1 MSDRQTRSSRS
12 PQKEFSLGLQPA
24 LPWTAIL
31 GFCLVSALLILVGAG
46 KILNLLFPAGALAI
60 GGLLYFRS
68 PVLYVGFTWWLWFLT
83 PLVRRLADYRSS
95 FTDPSPILL
104 APILVTSIAIITLVR
119 YLPQS
124 YKQGGLPFILC
135 LLGVFYSFAIGLVQN
150 PIVPTILDLLDWLT
164 PLLFGFHIFI
174 NWRSYPLYR
183 HNLQRVFLWGVLIMG
198 TYGVWQYLVAPQW
211 DGFWLENISAT
222 SFGTPEPLKIRV
234 WSTMNSPQS
243 FAGMIVP
250 GLLLL
255 FSSIENL
262 RFPASIAGYLA
273 LLLSLARSAW
283 LGGLVGFLV
292 LIPFLK
298 ARLQLRILIGLVVGA
313 LLIIP
318 LTTIEPFSTAI
329 SSRLETLSNV
339 QADHSYQTRVL
350 GYQNVIGLALVEY
363 FGKGMGNTM
372 SIGMGSNDSGILKL
386 LFSMGY
392 LGTFLYLSGLLL
404 LVINL
409 FQRTSRQSDY
419 FVSVSRSVAIGTL
432 AQIGLNI
439 VTIAPIGIA
448 MWGFVAMGIAAQKY
462 DQQQQRQSDWESLS
476 PDLYGKLTRELR

>member
-1 MSDRQTRSSRS
+1 MQMRS
-12 PQKEFSLGLQPA
+12 PKHPSSHKSSQWGLQPA

-31 GFCLVSALLILVGAG
+31 GLCLMTVSLAVLGG
-46 KILNLLFPAGALAI
+46 GGILNLAFPAGALAV
-60 GGLLYFRS
+60 GVMLYFRA
-68 PVLYVGFTWWLWFLT
+68 PVLYVGFSWWLWFLT
-83 PLVRRLADYRSS
+83 PLVRRLADYRSG

-135 LLGVFYSFAIGLVQN
+135 LLGVFYSFAIGLIQN

-164 PLLFGFHIFI
+164 PIFFGFHLFTQ
-174 NWRSYPLYR
+174 WRSYPLYR
-183 HNLQRVFLWGVLIMG
+183 QNLQRVFLWGVLIMG
-198 TYGVWQYLVAPQW
+198 TYGILQYLVAPQW
-211 DGFWLENISAT
+211 DRFWLDKIPVV

-243 FAGMIVP
+243 FAGTIVP

-255 FSSIENL
+255 FSSTKNL

-283 LGGLVGFLV
+283 LGGLAGLLV

-298 ARLQLRILIGLVVGA
+298 ARLQLHILIGLVVGA

-339 QADHSYQTRVL
+339 QADHSYQTRVS

-409 FQRTSRQSDY
+409 FQRTSRQSDS
-419 FVSVSRSVAIGTL
+419 FVSVSRAVAIGTL
-432 AQIGLNI
+432 SQIGLNV

-448 MWGFVAMGIAAQKY
+448 MWGFVAMGLAAQKY
-462 DQQQQRQSDWESLS
+462 DREQHMQSDLESLS